1 MFRSAF
7 LKNREIYGPLCIGFD
22 PSHQVLHSWK
32 LSFDYKGLKDFCDI
46 LLTAVIGKVGIIKP
60 QVAFFELYG
69 VEGLQALKEL
79 IEIAHEQ
86 GLLVLADAKRGDIGS
101 TAEAYGKAWL
111 GPSSAFK
118 ADAMTVNPFLG
129 FDALIPLIK
138 VAEETG
144 AGVFVV
150 VQSSNPEGK
159 HIRNALIGDQTLS
172 IHLAQCICDYNIQS
186 RVMHHNLGPIGA
198 VIGATLGSESKDTIE
213 QLKNSLFLVPGIG
226 AQGGTMLQLVHQ
238 FPQSLWQNVIPSVS
252 RSITDAGR
260 NIVDLKNVINDFAEQ
275 AQSTLMSCQSLS
287 MP

>member
-1 MFRSAF
+1 MFRSTF
-7 LKNREIYGPLCIGFD
+7 FKNREIYGPLCIGFD
-22 PSHQVLHSWK
+22 PSHKVLQSWK

-46 LLTAVIGKVGIIKP
+46 LLTAVVGKVGIIKP

-79 IEIAHEQ
+79 IENAHEQ
-86 GLLVLADAKRGDIGS
+86 GILVLADVKRGDIGS

-118 ADAMTVNPFLG
+118 ADAITVNPFLG

-159 HIRNALIGDQTLS
+159 QIRNALIGDQTLS
-172 IHLAQCICDYNIQS
+172 LHLAQCICDYNSQS
-186 RVMHHNLGPIGA
+186 SVLHHNIGPIGA

-213 QLKNSLFLVPGIG
+213 QLNNSLFLVPGIG
-226 AQGGTMLQLVHQ
+226 AQGGTMTQLANQ
-238 FPQSLWQNVIPSVS
+238 FPQRLWQNVIPSVS
-252 RSITDAGR
+252 RSITDVGR
-260 NIVDLKNVINDFAEQ
+260 NIVDLKNVINHFAEQ
-275 AQSTLMSCQSLS
+275 AQSTLMS
-287 MP
+287 